1 MTCFIL
7 IIVYGSIF
15 VMLFC
20 LMRDIHSKHLY
31 FKEHLQIEKEKLI
44 RLKEKIFQFEKD
56 VRNISHFG
64 KNCLKYWHSFNE
76 INFQSIYSFMEF
88 NNKPIKKSYDE
99 TLYPLQRLVILL
111 SYGNIYLMMTIY
123 IKPFRLMFF
132 SALLYVLTVCIYAE
146 VFIFD
151 KPNVYYTFTIAFS
164 AFLFSILLLFQIL
177 IDLLRIVYYQSLIK
191 TLRSN

>member
-44 RLKEKIFQFEKD
+44 HLKEKIFQFEKD

-76 INFQSIYSFMEF
+76 INFQSIYSSMEF
-88 NNKPIKKSYDE
+88 KNKPIKKLYDE
-99 TLYPLQRLVILL
+99 TLYPLQRLIILL
-111 SYGNIYLMMTIY
+111 SHENIYVMMIIY

-146 VFIFD
+146 IFISD
-151 KPNVYYTFTIAFS
+151 KPNVYYTLTIALCTFV
-164 AFLFSILLLFQIL
+164 FSILLVFRIL
-177 IDLLRIVYYQSLIK
+177 IDLLRIVYHQSVTK
-191 TLRSN
+191 TLRSK